1 MTLAKQQSPST
12 RMHAL
17 MAAPSSARATGKSC
31 GTGSDGSTARRSR
44 VRAIL
49 RSTSARP
56 RHAYELPDTI
66 GVVA

>member
-31 GTGSDGSTARRSR
+31 GTGSDGSTAPRTSA
-44 VRAIL
+44 VV
-49 RSTSARP
+49 RSTAPRP